1 MFIPTLKFQSKT
13 QKQSTQKQV
22 QSQWLRGD
30 IIIGSNNTLLKDVAK
45 TPANINL
52 PNFDRP
58 GTLPPIQLTTLLT
71 RDNLVNNSY
80 LFKFIKSNL
89 MLPLYALV

>member
-1 MFIPTLKFQSKT
+1 MID
-13 QKQSTQKQV
+13 
-22 QSQWLRGD
+22 GGY

-45 TPANINL
+45 TPTNSNL
-52 PNFDRP
+52 PHSHRP
-58 GTLPPIQLTTLLT
+58 GTLPSIQLGTLLA

-89 MLPLYALV
+89 MLPLYALVEERKINQITTD

>member
-1 MFIPTLKFQSKT
+1 MFIPTPNLKTKT
-13 QKQSTQKQV
+13 IPPKAVPKSMT
-22 QSQWLRGD
+22 RGD

-45 TPANINL
+45 TPANSNL
-52 PNFDRP
+52 PHFDRP
-58 GTLPPIQLTTLLT
+58 GTLPSIQLATLLT